1 MVWCSAI
8 CPSVRYEETAYRLR
22 ERAFLKPLTDAAHHF
37 FSPGEKNQKKHFC
50 VKILIIKYLI
60 LNIATSLKKI
70 YAMVSSMYCKVISFA
85 VCLCCEFKNNRSG
98 ATTFFAMKTNLKL
111 KIALLLGCLAL
122 ASVSCGV
129 SSAKPASGFDVSA
142 WSPRVISIGPR
153 ISEGRETQASAGEAS
168 QSMPATGEPGQPAQ
182 QLSTDNQ

>member
-1 MVWCSAI
+1 
-8 CPSVRYEETAYRLR
+8 
-22 ERAFLKPLTDAAHHF
+22 
-37 FSPGEKNQKKHFC
+37 
-50 VKILIIKYLI
+50 
-60 LNIATSLKKI
+60 
-70 YAMVSSMYCKVISFA
+70 
-85 VCLCCEFKNNRSG
+85 
-98 ATTFFAMKTNLKL
+98 MKTNLKL

-153 ISEGRETQASAGEAS
+153 ISEGRETQASAREADR
-168 QSMPATGEPGQPAQ
+168 SMPATGEPAQPAQ